1 MQEERPLTPAM
12 TAYAQA
18 NSLQKDTTIQLV
30 IFVLFFVS
38 IIPAIMSVA
47 LYSQHRLFQP
57 ATALI
62 WLLFLGLFGGGTIY
76 LVLHGDSL
84 VSRDLAGGQYARWT
98 GPFTT
103 RMVYGR
109 GVTSVQVE
117 AGARKLPTLV
127 APALYSIGAGSGT
140 VDYLPVSGTLLE
152 VRNEQGALLWTRL
165 VTTADSPGPALPPPI
180 S

>member
-1 MQEERPLTPAM
+1 VQEERPLTPAM

-18 NSLQKDTTIQLV
+18 NSLRKNSTIQLV

-38 IIPAIMSVA
+38 IIPAIMSIF
-47 LYSQHRLFQP
+47 LYSQHRLFQLE
-57 ATALI
+57 TAII
-62 WLLFLGLFGGGTIY
+62 WLLFLGLFGGGTIF

-84 VSRDLAGGQYARWT
+84 VSRDLAGGLYARWT

-103 RMVYGR
+103 RMVYGH
-109 GVTSVQVE
+109 GLTSVQVE
-117 AGARKLPTLV
+117 AGGRKLPTLV
-127 APALYSIGAGSGT
+127 APALYSIGSSSGT

-165 VTTADSPGPALPPPI
+165 VTTTPDSPGSAA
-180 S
+180 